1 MKDVRISIRVNE
13 QEHESLKIA
22 AIRKKTT
29 IQNMVH
35 KHIEKIINE
44 DIANE

>member
-1 MKDVRISIRVNE
+1 MKDIRISIRINE

-29 IQNMVH
+29 IQNMIH
-35 KHIEKIINE
+35 EYIEKIINE
-44 DIANE
+44 DVANE